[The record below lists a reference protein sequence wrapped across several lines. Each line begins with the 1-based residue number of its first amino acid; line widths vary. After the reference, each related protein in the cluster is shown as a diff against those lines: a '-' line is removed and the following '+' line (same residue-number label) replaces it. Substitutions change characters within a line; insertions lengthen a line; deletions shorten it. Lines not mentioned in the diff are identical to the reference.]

1 MRSPDTLLAATLL
14 VVFVAMVA
22 TSNGYPPAARLV
34 PMLVGIP
41 AIVLAA
47 YQVWR
52 ERAAISLVGVGRTTE
67 RRRKDPIDPSTIAW
81 FGAFALIVLVGGF
94 TVGGP
99 IAVIVSQRMW
109 LRESWRTALIGGAAA
124 FVLLSVFVDRLMGL
138 VLFSGWIALVMR

>member
-1 MRSPDTLLAATLL
+1 VRSPDSLLAATLL

-52 ERAAISLVGVGRTTE
+52 ERAAIPLGGRTTE
-67 RRRKDPIDPSTIAW
+67 RRKDPIDASTIAW
-81 FGAFALIVLVGGF
+81 FVTFALILVVGGF

-109 LRESWRTALIGGAAA
+109 LKESWRTALIGGAAA
-124 FVLLSVFVDRLMGL
+124 FVLLYVCVDRLMGL
-138 VLFSGWIALVMR
+138 VLFSGWIALLVR

>member
-14 VVFVAMVA
+14 MVFVAMVA

-34 PMLVGIP
+34 PMLVG
-41 AIVLAA
+41 LAA

-52 ERAAISLVGVGRTTE
+52 ERAAIPHVGVGRTTE
-67 RRRKDPIDPSTIAW
+67 RRRKDPIDASTIAW
-81 FGAFALIVLVGGF
+81 FVTFALIVLVGGF

-109 LRESWRTALIGGAAA
+109 LKESWRTALIGGAAA
-124 FVLLSVFVDRLMGL
+124 FVLLYVCVDRLMGL
-138 VLFSGWIALVMR
+138 VLFSGWIAFLVR

>member
-52 ERAAISLVGVGRTTE
+52 ERAAIPLVAVAGRRSAGRTQSKHP
-67 RRRKDPIDPSTIAW
+67 RSRGS
-81 FGAFALIVLVGGF
+81 
-94 TVGGP
+94 
-99 IAVIVSQRMW
+99 
-109 LRESWRTALIGGAAA
+109 
-124 FVLLSVFVDRLMGL
+124 
-138 VLFSGWIALVMR
+138 

>member
-52 ERAAISLVGVGRTTE
+52 ERAAAPHGGVGRTTE
-67 RRRKDPIDPSTIAW
+67 RRKDPIDPSTIAW
-81 FGAFALIVLVGGF
+81 FAVFALIVLVGGF

-109 LRESWRTALIGGAAA
+109 LKESWRTALIGGAAA

-138 VLFSGWIALVMR
+138 VLFSGWIALLVR

>member
-14 VVFVAMVA
+14 VVFAAMVA
-22 TSNGYPPAARLV
+22 TSAGYPPAARLV

-52 ERAAISLVGVGRTTE
+52 ERAAIPLAGAGRSTE
-67 RRRKDPIDPSTIAW
+67 RPRKDPIEASALAW
-81 FGAFALIVLVGGF
+81 FVAFTFIVLVGGF

-109 LRESWRTALIGGAAA
+109 LKESWRTALIGGAAA
-124 FVLLSVFVDRLMGL
+124 FVLLSVCVDRLLGL
-138 VLFSGWIALVMR
+138 VLFDGWIALLVR